1 MDTIHMSYEGM
12 KKCQIVTLII
22 RVIDTESVS
31 VTNDV
36 RVIYWQDVLG
46 TTLCELG
53 TSTMYTMCA
62 EHS

>member
-1 MDTIHMSYEGM
+1 MPNSNSDN
-12 KKCQIVTLII
+12 